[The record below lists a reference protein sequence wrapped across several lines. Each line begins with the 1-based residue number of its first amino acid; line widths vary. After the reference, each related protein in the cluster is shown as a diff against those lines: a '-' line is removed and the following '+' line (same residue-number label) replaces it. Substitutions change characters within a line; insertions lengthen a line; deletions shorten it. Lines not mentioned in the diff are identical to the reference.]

1 MDSSVSAMCWT
12 RAKKRWQTRPLD
24 YAPHWLSSPAKRKCG
39 NRPSMRNNPV
49 TSDLQSH
56 DSNGKLGSV
65 ANPLRVAV
73 FGAGPAGFYAVEELL
88 TQQEITV
95 AVDLFDRLPTPYGLV
110 RGGVAPDHQKIKA
123 VIRQYEKTAAR
134 PRFRF
139 FGNVTFGENISLGEI
154 LASYHQVLFT
164 TGAESD
170 RRMGIAGEDLLGSYP
185 ATVFVGWY
193 NGHPDYRDLQFDLRV
208 ECAAVVGNG
217 NVAMDVTRIL
227 ARSIDELAKTDIAD
241 YALEA
246 LRQSKIKEIYLLGRR
261 GPAQAAFTNPEI
273 RELAELAGADLV
285 VSPGEL
291 ELDAVNREFLAL
303 HAAEHTHQRNVDI
316 LKAQIPKG
324 EGSQSKKI
332 RARFFV
338 SPVEV
343 LGKERVE
350 GLRLEK
356 NRLVKDEKGVFKAQ
370 GTGVYEEIPC
380 QLVFRSIGYKG
391 HQLPGVPFDER
402 NGMIPNQEGRVLDP
416 VTNHPVPR
424 VNVAGLIR
432 RGPSGVI
439 GTNKPDAIATVEL
452 MLEDAIQYPVWEGL
466 SSHPDGIP
474 ALLAQKQVRAV
485 TFSDWKRIDQIE
497 IAAGKKRGK
506 PREKLTTIAELL
518 AAVS

>member
-1 MDSSVSAMCWT
+1 MTADLP
-12 RAKKRWQTRPLD
+12 Q
-24 YAPHWLSSPAKRKCG
+24 H
-39 NRPSMRNNPV
+39 NN
-49 TSDLQSH
+49 SD
-56 DSNGKLGSV
+56 GKLGSTT
-65 ANPLRVAV
+65 NPLRVAV

-88 TQQEITV
+88 KQQEISV

-134 PRFRF
+134 PGFRF
-139 FGNVTFGENISLGEI
+139 FGNVTFGEDLSLDE
-154 LASYHQVLFT
+154 LLVHYHQVLLT

-170 RRMGIAGEDLLGSYP
+170 RRMGIPGEDLPGSYP

-193 NGHPDYRDLQFDLRV
+193 NGHPDYRDLQFDLSAERV
-208 ECAAVVGNG
+208 AVVGNG

-227 ARSIDELAKTDIAD
+227 ARSVDELAKTDIAD

-246 LRQSKIKEIYLLGRR
+246 LRHSKIREIYLLGRR

-273 RELAELAGADLV
+273 RELTELAVADLV
-285 VSPGEL
+285 VRPEEL
-291 ELDAVNREFLAL
+291 ELDEVNREFLAL
-303 HAAEHTHQRNVDI
+303 HAAEQTHQRNVDI
-316 LKAQIPKG
+316 LTAQIPKG
-324 EGSQSKKI
+324 EGSRPKKI

-343 LGKERVE
+343 LGKDQVE

-356 NRLVKDEKGVFKAQ
+356 NRLVKDENGVFKAQ
-370 GTGVYEEIPC
+370 GMGVYEEIPC

-391 HQLPGVPFDER
+391 HKLPGIPFDER
-402 NGMIPNQEGRVLDP
+402 NGIIPNRDGRVLDP
-416 VTNHPVPR
+416 TTNAPVPR
-424 VNVAGLIR
+424 LYVAGWIK

-439 GTNKPDAIATVEL
+439 GTNKPDAAATVQA
-452 MLEDAIQYPVWEGL
+452 MLEDAAQYPVWDGL
-466 SSHPDGIP
+466 SLDLNTIP
-474 ALLAQKQVRAV
+474 SLLAAKQVRTV
-485 TFSDWKRIDQIE
+485 TFTDWKRIDQIE

-518 AAVS
+518 ATVN

>member
-1 MDSSVSAMCWT
+1 
-12 RAKKRWQTRPLD
+12 
-24 YAPHWLSSPAKRKCG
+24 
-39 NRPSMRNNPV
+39 V
-49 TSDLQSH
+49 TSDFQSN

-65 ANPLRVAV
+65 SNPLRVAV

-88 TQQEITV
+88 KQQGIAVT
-95 AVDLFDRLPTPYGLV
+95 VDLFDRLPTPYGLV

-123 VIRQYEKTAAR
+123 VIKQYEKTAAR
-134 PRFRF
+134 PGFRF
-139 FGNVTFGENISLGEI
+139 FGNITFGEDLSLGEI
-154 LASYHQVLFT
+154 LAHYHQVLFT

-170 RRMGIAGEDLLGSYP
+170 RRMGIPGEDLPGSYP
-185 ATVFVGWY
+185 ATIFVGWY
-193 NGHPDYRDLQFDLRV
+193 NGHPDYRDLHFDLDVERV
-208 ECAAVVGNG
+208 AVVGNG

-227 ARSIDELAKTDIAD
+227 ARSVEELAKTDIAD
-241 YALEA
+241 YALAA
-246 LRQSKIKEIYLLGRR
+246 LQHSKIKEIYLLGRR

-273 RELAELAGADLV
+273 RELTELAGADLV
-285 VSPGEL
+285 VRAEEL
-291 ELDAVNREFLAL
+291 ALDEVNREFLTL
-303 HAAEHTHQRNVDI
+303 HAAEQTHQRNIDI
-316 LKAQIPKG
+316 LTAQIPKG
-324 EGSQSKKI
+324 EGSQPKKT

-338 SPVEV
+338 SPVAV

-356 NRLVKDEKGVFKAQ
+356 NRLVKDEQGVFKAQ

-402 NGMIPNQEGRVLDP
+402 NGIIPNRDGRVIDP
-416 VTNHPVPR
+416 ATNAPVPR
-424 VNVAGLIR
+424 LYVAGWIK

-439 GTNKPDAIATVEL
+439 GTNKPDALATVQA
-452 MLEDAIQYPVWEGL
+452 MLADAAQYSVWDDL
-466 SSHPDGIP
+466 SPDLNAMP
-474 ALLAQKQVRAV
+474 ALLADKQVRAV
-485 TFSDWKRIDQIE
+485 TFTDWQRIDQIE

>member
-1 MDSSVSAMCWT
+1 
-12 RAKKRWQTRPLD
+12 
-24 YAPHWLSSPAKRKCG
+24 
-39 NRPSMRNNPV
+39 V
-49 TSDLQSH
+49 TSDFQS
-56 DSNGKLGSV
+56 DNGGGKLGS
-65 ANPLRVAV
+65 ASHPWRVAV

-88 TQQEITV
+88 KRPGV

-123 VIRQYEKTAAR
+123 VIKQYEKIAAR
-134 PRFRF
+134 PGFRF
-139 FGNVTFGENISLGEI
+139 FGNVTFGDDLSLDEV
-154 LASYHQVLFT
+154 LAHYRQVLFT

-170 RRMGIAGEDLLGSYP
+170 RRMGISGEDLPGSHP
-185 ATVFVGWY
+185 ATIFVGWY
-193 NGHPDYRDLQFDLRV
+193 NGHPDYRDLHFDLDA

-227 ARSIDELAKTDIAD
+227 ARSVDELAKTDIAD

-246 LRQSKIKEIYLLGRR
+246 LRHSRIKEIYLLGRR

-273 RELAELAGADLV
+273 RELTELAGADLV
-285 VSPGEL
+285 VRPEEL
-291 ELDAVNREFLAL
+291 ELDEVNREFLAL
-303 HAAEHTHQRNVDI
+303 YAAEQTHQRNVEI
-316 LKAQIPKG
+316 LKAQLPKG
-324 EGSQSKKI
+324 EGNQPKKI

-343 LGKERVE
+343 LGKGRVE

-356 NRLVKDEKGVFKAQ
+356 NRLVKDEHGVFKAQ

-380 QLVFRSIGYKG
+380 QLLFRSIGYKG
-391 HQLPGVPFDER
+391 HRLPGVPFDER
-402 NGMIPNQEGRVLDP
+402 NGIIPNRDGRVIDP
-416 VTNHPVPR
+416 ATGAPVPR
-424 VNVAGLIR
+424 LYVAGWIK

-439 GTNKPDAIATVEL
+439 GTNKADASATVQA
-452 MLEDAIQYPVWEGL
+452 MLEDAARHATGDGL
-466 SSHPDGIP
+466 SPDPDAIP
-474 ALLAQKQVRAV
+474 ALLAHKQVRAV
-485 TFSDWKRIDQIE
+485 TFTDWKRIDQIE

>member
-1 MDSSVSAMCWT
+1 M
-12 RAKKRWQTRPLD
+12 
-24 YAPHWLSSPAKRKCG
+24 
-39 NRPSMRNNPV
+39 
-49 TSDLQSH
+49 TSDFQSDH
-56 DSNGKLGSV
+56 GGELGSV
-65 ANPLRVAV
+65 SHPWRVAV
-73 FGAGPAGFYAVEELL
+73 FGAGPAGFYAVDELL
-88 TQQEITV
+88 KHPGV

-123 VIRQYEKTAAR
+123 VIKQYEKTAAR
-134 PRFRF
+134 PGFRF
-139 FGNVTFGENISLGEI
+139 FGNVTFGEDLSLDEV
-154 LASYHQVLFT
+154 LAHYRQVLFT

-170 RRMGIAGEDLLGSYP
+170 RRMGIPGEDLPGSHP
-185 ATVFVGWY
+185 ATIFVGWY
-193 NGHPDYRDLQFDLRV
+193 NGHPDYRDLHFDLDA
-208 ECAAVVGNG
+208 ECAAVIGNG

-227 ARSIDELAKTDIAD
+227 ARSVDELAKTDIAD

-246 LRQSKIKEIYLLGRR
+246 LRHSKIKEIYLLGRR

-285 VSPGEL
+285 VRPEEL
-291 ELDAVNREFLAL
+291 ELDEVNREFLAL
-303 HAAEHTHQRNVDI
+303 HAAEQTHQRNVDI
-316 LKAQIPKG
+316 LRAQVAKG
-324 EGSQSKKI
+324 EGSQPRKV

-343 LGKERVE
+343 LGKGRVE

-356 NRLVKDEKGVFKAQ
+356 NRLVKDENGVFKAQ

-391 HQLPGVPFDER
+391 HQLSGVPFDER
-402 NGMIPNQEGRVLDP
+402 NGIIPNRDGRVIDP
-416 VTNHPVPR
+416 ATNAPVPR
-424 VNVAGLIR
+424 LYVAGWIK

-439 GTNKPDAIATVEL
+439 GTNKPDASATVQA
-452 MLEDAIQYPVWEGL
+452 MLEDAARHAAGDGL
-466 SSHPDGIP
+466 SPDPDAIP
-474 ALLAQKQVRAV
+474 ALLAHKQVRAV
-485 TFSDWKRIDQIE
+485 TFTDWKRIDQIE

>member
-1 MDSSVSAMCWT
+1 M
-12 RAKKRWQTRPLD
+12 
-24 YAPHWLSSPAKRKCG
+24 
-39 NRPSMRNNPV
+39 
-49 TSDLQSH
+49 TSDFQQYHNS
-56 DSNGKLGSV
+56 DGKLGS
-65 ANPLRVAV
+65 ASHPLRVAV

-88 TQQEITV
+88 KQPEMVV

-123 VIRQYEKTAAR
+123 VIKQYEKTAAR
-134 PRFRF
+134 PGFRF
-139 FGNVTFGENISLGEI
+139 FGNITFGEDLSLAEV
-154 LASYHQVLFT
+154 LAHYHQVLFT

-170 RRMGIAGEDLLGSYP
+170 RRMGIPGEDLPGSYP

-193 NGHPDYRDLQFDLRV
+193 NGHPDYRDLHFDLDV
-208 ECAAVVGNG
+208 ERAAVVGNG

-227 ARSIDELAKTDIAD
+227 ARSVDELAKTDIAD
-241 YALEA
+241 HALAA
-246 LRQSKIKEIYLLGRR
+246 LRHSKIKEIYLLGRR

-273 RELAELAGADLV
+273 RELTELASTDLV
-285 VSPGEL
+285 VRPEEL
-291 ELDAVNREFLAL
+291 ALDEVNREFLTL
-303 HAAEHTHQRNVDI
+303 HASEQTHQRNIDI

-324 EGSQSKKI
+324 EGSQPKKI

-338 SPVEV
+338 SPVAV

-356 NRLVKDEKGVFKAQ
+356 NRLVKAENGVFKAQ
-370 GTGVYEEIPC
+370 GTGVYEEVSC

-402 NGMIPNQEGRVLDP
+402 NGIIPNRDGRVLDP
-416 VTNHPVPR
+416 ATNAPVPR
-424 VNVAGLIR
+424 LYVAGWIK

-439 GTNKPDAIATVEL
+439 GTNKPDALATVQA
-452 MLEDAIQYPVWEGL
+452 MLADAARYAVWEGL
-466 SSHPDGIP
+466 SPDLNAIL
-474 ALLAQKQVRAV
+474 ALLADKQVRAV
-485 TFSDWKRIDQIE
+485 TFTDWQRIDQIE

-518 AAVS
+518 AAAS